1 MECKCKDC
9 QKRTLGCHDTCP
21 DYLAWRKWKD
31 ESNARERQ
39 IKMQNYL
46 ATERV
51 VKRRKGL

>member
-39 IKMQNYL
+39 IKMQNHL